1 MLPAC
6 RFQMTTHIKSICFLD
21 CIFLYQQQQCNT
33 LLTRSVVYGWLARL
47 RKMTQKN
54 HIAMIFRTHAIGSDY
69 ERKTYILD
77 VSVVKNFGID
87 DTIWYGWYHMI
98 HMIWYESWLCPLNYG
113 FDNVAGA
120 GGINFVHD
128 VNIFWFDIFLTFPM
142 QFFPIELGAEVNF
155 GCQSLQAPK
164 FCYNK
169 FWIQ

>member
-1 MLPAC
+1 MPISDDHTYKINLFSRLHISLP
-6 RFQMTTHIKSICFLD
+6 TTAMQYFIDEISGL
-21 CIFLYQQQQCNT
+21 
-33 LLTRSVVYGWLARL
+33 RL
-47 RKMTQKN
+47 VSSLEKNDTKN